1 MTTAKARAR
10 GVFWR
15 DSRKGTQV
23 HPQTRARGDWYI
35 RYTDEHG
42 KLHKERV
49 GPRALAIELYRKR
62 KTEIREGRFFPKP
75 IPKRVVLFDEIAEDF
90 LAYSREHKRS
100 AENDEAR
107 MRRLLGA
114 FGQRPV
120 GDISSQDVERLRA
133 ELGRDLSAA
142 SANRHLALL
151 KVTFNRA
158 MKAEPT
164 KAGRNPVRGVKL
176 LKENNVRVRVLT
188 GAEEERLLAVLP
200 LHYRSLV
207 IVALHTGMRR
217 GELASLRW
225 QDADFHTRTLVVR
238 QSKSG
243 EGRRVPMNRVV
254 VATLRL
260 LRKERQAF
268 GGLVFTSPEGR
279 FLHNFGRAW
288 AKAVKDAEITD
299 LRFHDLRHTAASRLV
314 MAGVDL
320 YTVKEILGHKTLV
333 MTQRYAHLSPEHQRQ
348 AVERL
353 VRTGPASAS
362 ATDPVTAPEPSAVGG
377 GRDVTPEKKWWTG
390 GELNSRHRDFQS
402 RGLETGGGQRL
413 RGQGKTPHRARRQG
427 SRSALVVGGRAGP
440 PLAVA
445 AVRLRA
451 GHRFSARPGWW
462 TRAGYSR
469 RQTAPAMT
477 SVPG

>member
-1 MTTAKARAR
+1 MTTTKVRVR

-35 RYTDEHG
+35 RYTDQHG
-42 KLHKERV
+42 RLHKERV

-75 IPKRVVLFDEIAEDF
+75 MPKRVVLFDEIAEDF

-100 AENDEAR
+100 AQNDEAR
-107 MRRLLGA
+107 MRRLLATFRGRSIA
-114 FGQRPV
+114 
-120 GDISSQDVERLRA
+120 DISVHDIERLRG
-133 ELGRDLSAA
+133 ELSRDLSAA

-158 MKAEPT
+158 MKAEPA
-164 KAGRNPVRGVKL
+164 KAERNPLRGVKL
-176 LKENNVRVRVLT
+176 LKENNARVRVLT
-188 GAEEERLLAVLP
+188 DTEEERLLAALP
-200 LHYRSLV
+200 LCYRPLV

-217 GELASLRW
+217 GELANLRW
-225 QDADFHTRTLVVR
+225 QDVDFHTRTLVVQ

-254 VATLRL
+254 VATLRA
-260 LRKERQAF
+260 LRRERQAF

-288 AKAVKDAEITD
+288 WKAVSAAEITD

-333 MTQRYAHLSPEHQRQ
+333 MTQRYSHLSPEHQRQ

-353 VRTGPASAS
+353 VPAEPVHAS
-362 ATDPVTAPEPSAVGG
+362 ATDPVTAPAASATGG
-377 GRDVTPEKKWWTG
+377 AGEVTTEKKWWTG
-390 GELNSRHRDFQS
+390 GELNSRHQDCQS
-402 RGLETGGGQRL
+402 GCIQ
-413 RGQGKTPHRARRQG
+413 A
-427 SRSALVVGGRAGP
+427 GRA
-440 PLAVA
+440 LIRKKWSASAEVWAVA
-445 AVRLRA
+445 ACHSRVAKLRSGRERAIRGSIATGPLSRSPVPPA
-451 GHRFSARPGWW
+451 GDGRIRI
-462 TRAGYSR
+462 R
-469 RQTAPAMT
+469 
-477 SVPG
+477 